1 MRNEC
6 LGIINLNKKGDPAIN
21 KLNYGRPIASTPI
34 AGRYRII
41 DFALSNMIN
50 SGITKVGIFAK
61 EIGRAHV

>member
-1 MRNEC
+1 MFRD
-6 LGIINLNKKGDPAIN
+6 NKFKQKGDPAIN

-50 SGITKVGIFAK
+50 SGITKVEYSQK
-61 EIGRAHV
+61 KNTDH